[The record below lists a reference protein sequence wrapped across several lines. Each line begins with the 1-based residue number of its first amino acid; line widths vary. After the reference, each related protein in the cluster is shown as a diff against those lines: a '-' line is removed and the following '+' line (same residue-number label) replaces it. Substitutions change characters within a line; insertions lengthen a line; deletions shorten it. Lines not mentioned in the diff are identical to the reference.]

1 MLSTRN
7 NSLTNFLSQP
17 LDFSH
22 CKKWVLNKTTLAIA
36 DQFAYSVGNFLTAVI
51 VARNCSAT
59 DFGIYILGLRL
70 VDYVRE
76 VQNVTIWT
84 PYMLFSPRY
93 SGEEHARYSGSALA
107 HQLIFS
113 LIVASLFLSA
123 GCLIPGAIG
132 QMMIPLALL
141 GLAVPLQEF
150 SRRIC
155 FANFQNLTALI
166 LDSSVTLFQ
175 LIGLYLC
182 ATNSRLT
189 VDSAYWVIGIA
200 NASAALIW
208 LWHSRSSFA
217 FVRQQLIPDFK
228 QNWEQGKWLFAGN
241 VTLLTTTQI
250 YPWALTSWHGA
261 AAAGLYAASEGV
273 INFIRA
279 LMVSIQNYLGPK
291 LAHAYAD
298 GGNAKLKA
306 MVNQATLFL
315 GLLTGICASLLAFC
329 GGELATLIYGK
340 KFIELH
346 WVIALLALNIFMC
359 ALSTAQSY
367 ALSTIERSDLNFK
380 INTVGMIL
388 SATLG
393 LAMTIR
399 FGVYGA
405 AVGIT
410 LSSMMTTVL
419 RQCVFIPLFRKES
432 Q

>member
-22 CKKWVLNKTTLAIA
+22 CKKLALNKTTLTIA
-36 DQFAYSVGNFLTAVI
+36 DQFAYSVSNFLTAVI
-51 VARNCSAT
+51 VARHCSAT
-59 DFGIYILGLRL
+59 DFGFYILGLRL
-70 VDYVRE
+70 VDYFRE

-93 SGEEHARYSGSALA
+93 SGEEHARYSGSVLA

-113 LIVASLFLSA
+113 IIVASLFLSA
-123 GCLIPGAIG
+123 SCLISGAIG
-132 QMMIPLALL
+132 QLMIPLALV
-141 GLAVPLQEF
+141 GLAIPLQEF
-150 SRRIC
+150 ARRIC

-166 LDSSVTLFQ
+166 LDSSVTLIQ

-182 ATNSRLT
+182 ATNNQLT
-189 VDSAYWVIGIA
+189 IGSAYWVIGIA
-200 NASAALIW
+200 NASATLVW
-208 LWHSRSSFA
+208 LWLSRTSFV
-217 FVRQQLIPDFK
+217 FVRQQLVPDFK

-241 VTLLTTTQI
+241 VTLLATTQI

-298 GGNAKLKA
+298 GGAAKLKA
-306 MVNQATLFL
+306 LVNQATLFL
-315 GLLTGICASLLAFC
+315 GLLTGFCASLLAIC
-329 GGELATLIYGK
+329 GGELATLIYGN
-340 KFIELH
+340 KFTELR
-346 WVIALLALNIFMC
+346 WIIALLALNIFMW
-359 ALSTAQSY
+359 AMSAAQSY

-393 LAMTIR
+393 LAMTFR
-399 FGVYGA
+399 FGVFGA

-410 LSSMMTTVL
+410 LSSLMMTAI
-419 RQCVFIPLFRKES
+419 RQWVFIRLFRKES